1 MNNIVMR
8 KIVVTAAYQP
18 LVAQPLIATVE
29 ISALPSNAAPVLFR
43 GDDGSDVP
51 WIAGEY
57 HTLKS
62 VDLST
67 IQIKG
72 TPGDGISIIGGT
84 W

>member
-18 LVAQPLIATVE
+18 LVAQSLIATVE
-29 ISALPSNAAPVLFR
+29 ISALPSNAGPVFFR

-57 HTLKS
+57 HTLKN

-72 TPGDGISIIGGT
+72 SPGDGISLIGGT

>member
-18 LVAQPLIATVE
+18 LVAASLIATVE
-29 ISALPSNAAPVLFR
+29 ISAQPSNTGPVFFR
-43 GDDGSDVP
+43 GDDGTDVP
-51 WIAGEY
+51 WIAGEF

-62 VDLST
+62 IDLSLV
-67 IQIKG
+67 QVKG
-72 TPGDGISIIGGT
+72 APGDAITIIGGT

>member
-1 MNNIVMR
+1 MNNVLMR
-8 KIVVTAAYQP
+8 KIVVTPAYQP
-18 LVAQPLIATVE
+18 LVAQPLIVTVE
-29 ISALPSNAAPVLFR
+29 ISALPSNAAPVFFR

-62 VDLST
+62 IDLAGL
-67 IQIKG
+67 QIKG
-72 TPGDGISIIGGT
+72 TPGDAITIIGGT

>member
-8 KIVVTAAYQP
+8 KIVATAAYQP
-18 LVAQPLIATVE
+18 LVAQSLVATVE
-29 ISALPSNAAPVLFR
+29 ISALPSNTAPVFFR

-51 WIAGEY
+51 WVAGEY

-62 VDLST
+62 IDLAG

-72 TPGDGISIIGGT
+72 TPGDAITIIGGT